1 MRVRELP
8 RPLATVLLVGTAF
21 LVPYAVPSL
30 AKYRFL
36 PEGALSRT
44 FLDPLRGAPRAPLV
58 VFHEKLDLP
67 EVVPPPPAPAPLV
80 VTELVG
86 PPAPVPTR
94 PPAPRGTPPPLGTAT
109 IEDPA
114 GVMQTFYA
122 KLARTHRGEPNA
134 VTRITHFGD
143 SPLTGD
149 LISGEARAILQ
160 REFGGAGHG
169 FLLVAR
175 PWGWYGHQGVS
186 LKAPGW
192 KAASPLLSP
201 GRDGY
206 GLSGVALTGSGKA
219 RSEIALEKDAFTRLV
234 LTYAKRPAGGTLVV
248 SVDDGPEKEIPT
260 AASER
265 ASASYELDLPA
276 PARRA
281 LVRAKGDGDVTVHG
295 IVLEGPGPGIIYDA
309 VGANGAS
316 VHFLTLLSSEDWI
329 ESLRRRAS
337 DLVIL
342 NYGTNE
348 SGYSGIPGKR
358 YESDYAE
365 VIRRIRAALP
375 EAAILLMAPMDRGM
389 RGEAGE
395 GIVTMPS
402 IPRIV
407 AAQRKVAVENGCAF
421 FDTFTAMGG
430 PGTMGRWYDSDPRL
444 VSGDFTHTTKQGS
457 DRVARLLAKALTEG
471 YGATVSGRRA
481 TVVAE
486 ARPPATD

>member
-1 MRVRELP
+1 
-8 RPLATVLLVGTAF
+8 
-21 LVPYAVPSL
+21 
-30 AKYRFL
+30 
-36 PEGALSRT
+36 
-44 FLDPLRGAPRAPLV
+44 
-58 VFHEKLDLP
+58 
-67 EVVPPPPAPAPLV
+67 
-80 VTELVG
+80 
-86 PPAPVPTR
+86 
-94 PPAPRGTPPPLGTAT
+94 
-109 IEDPA
+109 
-114 GVMQTFYA
+114 MQTFYA

-160 REFGGAGHG
+160 KEFGGAGHG

-234 LTYAKRPAGGTLVV
+234 LTYAKRPAGGTLLV

-260 AASER
+260 AAAER

-295 IVLEGPGPGIIYDA
+295 IVLEGAGPGIIYDA

-316 VHFLTLLSSEDWI
+316 VHFLTRLSGEDWI
-329 ESLRRRAS
+329 ESLKRRAS

-407 AAQRKVAVENGCAF
+407 AAQRKVAVENGFCVLRHVHG
-421 FDTFTAMGG
+421 DGR
-430 PGTMGRWYDSDPRL
+430 PGTMGRWYERSAAREWRL
-444 VSGDFTHTTKQGS
+444 HAHDEAGS
-457 DRVARLLAKALTEG
+457 DRVASSREGPHRGLGRRLGPASDGRRGSETPPPTERLRSVSTRRPTRTRRRTRPARCTARPRRPRRALPERDEHRG
-471 YGATVSGRRA
+471 SGRC
-481 TVVAE
+481 
-486 ARPPATD
+486 PAWRCS